1 MLIANAS
8 LYYDQIAVSS
18 TSQTDI
24 EAQTQADILELARQ
38 RGVDIVA
45 IDPQRL
51 LLNWKLL
58 AQSAGQFSLTVASV
72 LFLGRSPQQWLPT
85 AYITA
90 LRIPGADISVAPSD
104 QKRIEGRLLA
114 IIEDTKRFLEIH
126 LLRPH
131 HIQELAPE
139 VTQNYQ
145 PLNEQAAVC
154 AFCGA

>member
-1 MLIANAS
+1 M
-8 LYYDQIAVSS
+8 
-18 TSQTDI
+18 
-24 EAQTQADILELARQ
+24 
-38 RGVDIVA
+38 
-45 IDPQRL
+45 
-51 LLNWKLL
+51 
-58 AQSAGQFSLTVASV
+58 
-72 LFLGRSPQQWLPT
+72 WLPT
-85 AYITA
+85 AYVSA
-90 LRIPGADISVAPSD
+90 LRVPGTDISVAPSD